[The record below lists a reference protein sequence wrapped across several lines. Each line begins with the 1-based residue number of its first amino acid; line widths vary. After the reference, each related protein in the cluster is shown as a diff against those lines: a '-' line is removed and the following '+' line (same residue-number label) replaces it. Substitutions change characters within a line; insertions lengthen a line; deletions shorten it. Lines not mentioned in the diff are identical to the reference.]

1 MGRRNGSAGGA
12 TRRSSGARADR
23 TLPRRKS
30 AGTKHTKGLLLVGLF
45 KLSKAVFFTAVGA
58 GALHLVDKN
67 VGGIVARI
75 LDTLRIDPE
84 RRMVG
89 VLIEKAGLISNRE
102 LRRAGV
108 LSILYA
114 AVCVVEGTGLV
125 MEKAWAEY
133 FTVILTAI
141 GLPWELY
148 QLVERYSIYKV
159 LLLAVNLAV
168 LIYLISILR
177 KKRRG

>member
-1 MGRRNGSAGGA
+1 
-12 TRRSSGARADR
+12 
-23 TLPRRKS
+23 
-30 AGTKHTKGLLLVGLF
+30 LLLVGLF

-67 VGGIVARI
+67 VGGIVART
-75 LDTLRIDPE
+75 LEALRIDPE

-114 AVCVVEGTGLV
+114 TVCVVEGTGLV

-141 GLPWELY
+141 GLPWEMY
-148 QLVERYSIYKV
+148 ELVERYSIYKV

-168 LIYLISILR
+168 LIYLVSILR